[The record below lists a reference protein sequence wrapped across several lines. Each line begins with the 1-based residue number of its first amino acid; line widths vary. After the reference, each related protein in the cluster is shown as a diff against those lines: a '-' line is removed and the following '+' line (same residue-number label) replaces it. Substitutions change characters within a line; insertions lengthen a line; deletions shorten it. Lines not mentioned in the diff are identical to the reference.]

1 MRHTSDRST
10 NFVFRYQG
18 PFSEL
23 WDSISP
29 IFRECARTGHAFR
42 KENDPLSIVRFGY
55 LEETFFS
62 WSFVPIYGGT
72 DRIQGDDHLPYCS
85 SLV

>member
-1 MRHTSDRST
+1 MRNTSDRST
-10 NFVFRYQG
+10 NFGTRYQG

-29 IFRECARTGHAFR
+29 IFRECARTGRAVR
-42 KENDPLSIVRFGY
+42 MENDLLPIERFGY

-72 DRIQGDDHLPYCS
+72 DRIQGNDHLLY
-85 SLV
+85 